1 MGLNAQRCRASVEL
15 MVPLCWGLEANAEL
29 IQGQTDGAGFCCT
42 SLEPKDVSP
51 LSRVGAA

>member
-1 MGLNAQRCRASVEL
+1 M
-15 MVPLCWGLEANAEL
+15 PLCWGLEANAEL